1 MFALF
6 IIVSTLQIRN
16 VKKTNVNHIFVTECI
31 EKYNSLGVNVSH
43 RENKVLVSLFRLA
56 AVCIRHVKYEKIR

>member
-31 EKYNSLGVNVSH
+31 EKYNSLGVNVLH
-43 RENKVLVSLFRLA
+43 RENKVLISLFRLA
-56 AVCIRHVKYEKIR
+56 AFCIRHVKYEKIR